1 MTALRTMSIRIVDP
15 KAERLIVDLASRNLI
30 EIDEPEVKKSL
41 SAQKTLT
48 PQERFRR
55 AGVAMAKRRKQAGL
69 PEEDPMTME
78 EVVAICKEVRAE
90 RYAKKQ
96 EQKEAACR

>member
-1 MTALRTMSIRIVDP
+1 MTAVKTMNIRIVNP
-15 KAERLIVDLASRNLI
+15 KAERLIGDLVSQNLI
-30 EIDEPEVKKSL
+30 EIDEPEIEESL
-41 SAQKTLT
+41 SAQ
-48 PQERFRR
+48 EEFRR
-55 AGVAMAKRRKQAGL
+55 LGLEMREQRKQAGL

-96 EQKEAACR
+96 EQKKAACR